1 MEKVALLAGDPAWVF
16 PPEVITP
23 ELVATLAFSGARLR
37 EIAKSL
43 GGRAGWT
50 GSGLEYWKSPSGRWK
65 LGGGAENSHVTFLV
79 ELCPPG
85 FYECV
90 DIWSVHAEIA
100 VRCDHMVDCGMH
112 RIESRH
118 TYPRTGPDS
127 ADSLDD
133 LTAWLLSRHQEVPPR
148 TWRSLDRSA
157 AEV

>member
-1 MEKVALLAGDPAWVF
+1 MEKVALLDGEPTWVF
-16 PPEVITP
+16 PPESATP
-23 ELVATLAFSGARLR
+23 EVVAALAFSGARLR

-50 GSGLEYWKSPSGRWK
+50 GSGLEYWQSASGKWK
-65 LGGGAENSHVTFLV
+65 ITGGAENPQVTFFV

-90 DIWSVHAEIA
+90 EIWTVHAEIA

-118 TYPRTGPDS
+118 AYPRTG
-127 ADSLDD
+127 AACVDSLDE
-133 LTAWLLSRHQEVPPR
+133 LTAWLLTRHQEVPPA
-148 TWRSLDRSA
+148 TWRSRDRMA